1 MKKPE
6 LINAIAAKCGESN
19 KIVENVVTSFID
31 VIKESMM
38 NDEAIDIYGF
48 AKFESVVQPE
58 RTVRNPKT
66 GETKISPAKKVPKC
80 RFKPLV
86 KNELNS

>member
-1 MKKPE
+1 MKKTE
-6 LINAIAAKCGESN
+6 LINAIATKCGESN
-19 KIVENVVTSFID
+19 KVVDSVVTSFIE
-31 VIKESMM
+31 VIKESMA
-38 NDEAIDIYGF
+38 NNEPVDIYGF

-66 GETKISPAKKVPKC
+66 GETKISPAKKAPKC